1 LLRDNLLTAFQTN
14 PSFFSISVI
23 RKISAQILQALTIL
37 HSLNIIHADLK
48 PENIMIKSYN
58 PV

>member
-1 LLRDNLLTAFQTN
+1 LLKDNLLTAFQTN

-23 RKISAQILQALTIL
+23 RKISAQILQALIIL